1 MKKAILFTFMLA
13 LVGFNSIQAQDLT
26 PPKSGN
32 EIRLKDFTVTIAQ
45 GETLDA
51 NLWVVKS
58 KKYKL
63 VLGTPEASGNE
74 GVEFNFN
81 EKSDEELTYDM
92 KIKVDSATPVGDYIY
107 ILKVP
112 GTGRNAVKGSTLKVK
127 VVQAG

>member
-13 LVGFNSIQAQDLT
+13 LVGLNSIQAQDLT
-26 PPKSGN
+26 QPKSGN

-63 VLGTPEASGNE
+63 VLGTPEASGKA

-81 EKSDEELTYDM
+81 EKSGEELTYDM
-92 KIKVDSATPVGDYIY
+92 KIKVDSATPVGDYVY

>member
-63 VLGTPEASGNE
+63 VLGTPEANGNE

-127 VVQAG
+127 VVKAG

>member
-13 LVGFNSIQAQDLT
+13 LVGFNTIQAQDLT

-63 VLGTPEASGNE
+63 VLGTPEASGKA
-74 GVEFNFN
+74 GVEFDFN

-92 KIKVDSATPVGDYIY
+92 KIKVDGSTPVGDYIY

-112 GTGRNAVKGSTLKVK
+112 GVGRNAVKGSTLKVK